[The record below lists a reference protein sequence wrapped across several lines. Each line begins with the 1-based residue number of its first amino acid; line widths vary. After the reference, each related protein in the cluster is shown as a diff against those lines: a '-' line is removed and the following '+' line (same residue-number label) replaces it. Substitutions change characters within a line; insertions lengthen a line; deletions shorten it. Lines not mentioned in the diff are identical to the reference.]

1 MLVYRR
7 ADTPLLLKE
16 VTNNDEVDVEIIN
29 VELSV
34 GGGGEMVLIT
44 CCRLDLELKCTASV

>member
-16 VTNNDEVDVEIIN
+16 VTDNDEVDVEIIN

-34 GGGGEMVLIT
+34 GGGEMVLIT

>member
-34 GGGGEMVLIT
+34 GGGGEMVLVWYYV
-44 CCRLDLELKCTASV
+44 L

>member
-16 VTNNDEVDVEIIN
+16 VTHNDEVDVEIIN

-34 GGGGEMVLIT
+34 GGRWLEMLVWYYVL
-44 CCRLDLELKCTASV
+44 